1 MRSEFFLP
9 ELKTLIPDRF
19 LILSGYPVFTN
30 SVYTI
35 FIIMYMSVAMNLL
48 NLLYECGLVSYNCI
62 LHYYVYGYELVCEIV
77 NYYHGL
83 QLLVLL

>member
-1 MRSEFFLP
+1 
-9 ELKTLIPDRF
+9 
-19 LILSGYPVFTN
+19 
-30 SVYTI
+30 
-35 FIIMYMSVAMNLL
+35 MYMSVAMNLL